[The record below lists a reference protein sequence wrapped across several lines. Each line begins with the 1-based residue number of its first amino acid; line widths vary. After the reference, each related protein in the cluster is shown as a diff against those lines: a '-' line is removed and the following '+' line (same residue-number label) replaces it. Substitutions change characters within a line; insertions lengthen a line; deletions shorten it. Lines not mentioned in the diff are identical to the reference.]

1 MQKNSSPLSFTAHIV
16 SKRKIKSEFF
26 NQLDILIDWNSFST
40 EIKKYYNK
48 GTSVAGRPSYD
59 GLLLFKML
67 LLQTWYKLS
76 DYEVED
82 KVNDCLSFM
91 KFVGLDLEDEVP
103 DHSVLSRFRTA
114 LTKSNALDSLME
126 SMNNQLEQRSI
137 LVNTGIIVDASITDT
152 LRKPRGKK
160 EYSLECKEDVEDQ
173 PLIENDDIQNVEN
186 NEAASSEKKE
196 QKLIVKTQSN
206 VDTDAAWV
214 KKGGKIRYGYKKH
227 VATNDD
233 GLVKAI
239 ITTAANE
246 SDMLHLID
254 VVTKAKTK
262 KGQRVRAD
270 KGYSSKKN
278 RAFLKDQKIKDG
290 IMHKAVKNNPLTT
303 QQLKLNKLIGKTRFK
318 VERTFGGIKQW
329 FNGGVAKYIGM
340 AKTHTQHVLEAIAY
354 NLYRSPGIAMSNST
368 KLTN

>member
-1 MQKNSSPLSFTAHIV
+1 MQKNSTPLSFTAHII
-16 SKRKIKSEFF
+16 SKRKIKFEFF
-26 NQLDILIDWNSFST
+26 NQLEILIDWNAFSI

-103 DHSVLSRFRTA
+103 DHSVLSRFRTV
-114 LTKSNALDSLME
+114 LTKNNALDKLME
-126 SMNNQLEQRSI
+126 SINHQLEQRSI
-137 LVNTGIIVDASITDT
+137 LLNTGTIVDASITDT

-160 EYSLECKEDVEDQ
+160 EYTIESKEAIESQ
-173 PLIENDDIQNVEN
+173 PLIEDEGTQNVEK
-186 NEAASSEKKE
+186 SEDSTTAIKE
-196 QKLIVKTQSN
+196 QKLTVKIQSN

-254 VVTKAKTK
+254 VVTKAKTQN
-262 KGQRVRAD
+262 GQRVRAD
-270 KGYSSKKN
+270 KGYSSSRN

-290 IMHKAVKNNPLTT
+290 IMHKAVKNKPLTN
-303 QQLKLNKLIGKTRFK
+303 QQLKLNKIIGKTRFK
-318 VERTFGGIKQW
+318 IERTFGGIKQW
-329 FNGGVAKYIGM
+329 FNGGVAKYIGI
-340 AKTHTQHVLEAIAY
+340 AKTHTQHILEAIAY
-354 NLYRSPGIAMSNST
+354 NLYRSPGIAMFNSN
-368 KLTN
+368 KLIN